1 MAKFKQADE
10 KSECTTSTTSMGTS
24 GTRAKAFAGLGGL
37 LGAADGRA
45 ARTHRMEDAEDHY
58 SRSRPASRM
67 PTVDANNHLFK
78 PKGVDILGNEN
89 AKIDNAT
96 CLRKP
101 QSRPPSTRPH
111 RSWTWSSY
119 ADYAK
124 LVRHQDWMAYRPHC
138 NEQRMW
144 QDTRSTSS

>member
-10 KSECTTSTTSMGTS
+10 KSECTTSTTCMGTS

-45 ARTHRMEDAEDHY
+45 SRTHRMEDAEDYY
-58 SRSRPASRM
+58 SRSRPASKM

-78 PKGVDILGNEN
+78 PKGVDIRQRECEDRQRNLLAE
-89 AKIDNAT
+89 
-96 CLRKP
+96 P
-101 QSRPPSTRPH
+101 QSRPPSTRSH

-138 NEQRMW
+138 KEQRMW